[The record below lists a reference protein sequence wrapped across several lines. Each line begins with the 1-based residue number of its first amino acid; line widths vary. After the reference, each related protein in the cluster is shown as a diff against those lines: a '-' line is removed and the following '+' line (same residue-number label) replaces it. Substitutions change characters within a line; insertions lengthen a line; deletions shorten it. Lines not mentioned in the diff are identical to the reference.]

1 MKKDILEFKTLGIM
15 SFRSNGGSDKP
26 PKNNI
31 KIGLIVLA
39 LFILLPLLIL
49 WLKS

>member
-1 MKKDILEFKTLGIM
+1 MKKDLLEFKTLGIM
-15 SFRSNGGSDKP
+15 SFSRNGGGDKP
-26 PKNNI
+26 PNG
-31 KIGLIVLA
+31 KIGIIVLA